1 MLGFFKKIMLYD
13 DRKDKIESLSKIVIN
28 TIDTITLNDVKVHV
42 DDMYKYRIYTHYSV
56 NFSTSL
62 SNGLGMYIDSSN
74 SIINKFEYLAD
85 GYNLKYKYNFN
96 ASVEDKFL
104 YVKNTCA
111 HINRFSNL
119 QDLSIKDI
127 PNVYEQFNIR
137 LYTLLYAYISSN
149 NFEETIFNE
158 ISKKHLENTRNYYNS
173 LTLYSLDKRQEMLK
187 DITKRVIL
195 ESIL

>member
-1 MLGFFKKIMLYD
+1 MLYD
-13 DRKDKIESLSKIVIN
+13 DRKDKIESLSNIVIN
-28 TIDTITLNDVKVHV
+28 TVNTITLNDVKVHV

-85 GYNLKYKYNFN
+85 GYNLKYKYSFTV
-96 ASVEDKFL
+96 SVEDKFL

-119 QDLSIKDI
+119 QDLNIKDM
-127 PNVYEQFNIR
+127 PYAYEQFNIR

-149 NFEETIFNE
+149 NFEETIFDE
-158 ISKKHLENTRNYYNS
+158 ISKKTFRKY
-173 LTLYSLDKRQEMLK
+173 
-187 DITKRVIL
+187 
-195 ESIL
+195 